1 MSKHDKLWND
11 LPLEERERLMP
22 YQVESQILHIRKCK
36 EVAIRNHKRLMREL
50 DDWIKNLERELPK
63 DNVKAH
69 IRATTDPQNNQT
81 DGGALCDASCS
92 ASSFYDGETY
102 ASVMPYQEGMSAAEK
117 ENILRFQLD
126 EAKRLM
132 REEAVKN
139 RNCDVV

>member
-1 MSKHDKLWND
+1 MLNIN
-11 LPLEERERLMP
+11 LM
-22 YQVESQILHIRKCK
+22 
-36 EVAIRNHKRLMREL
+36 
-50 DDWIKNLERELPK
+50 KN
-63 DNVKAH
+63 NVKAH
-69 IRATTDPQNNQT
+69 IRAGEDSQNNQT
-81 DGGALCDASCS
+81 DGGALCDAPCS